1 MRLLT
6 KEQTFRAF
14 RKALRDYP
22 GIHADQI
29 EDVLWEY
36 LDDKAINYIFVEIL
50 EDLYEADYL
59 TYDELEASRDA
70 MILYYGDLVKEF
82 IRQEYE

>member
-14 RKALRDYP
+14 RKTLRGYP
-22 GIHADQI
+22 NIEADQV

-36 LDDKAINYIFVEIL
+36 VDETAINYVFLELL
-50 EDLYEADYL
+50 EDLYETDYI
-59 TYDELEASRDA
+59 TYDELEVVRDA
-70 MILYYGDLVKEF
+70 MYLYYGDLVKQF
-82 IRQEYE
+82 IEQEY

>member
-14 RKALRDYP
+14 RKSLRAYP
-22 GIHADQI
+22 DIQANQI

-36 LDDKAINYIFVEIL
+36 VDETAINYVFLELL
-50 EDLYEADYL
+50 EDLYEMDYI
-59 TYDELEASRDA
+59 TTDELEAVRDA
-70 MILYYGDLVKEF
+70 MYLYYGDLVKEF
-82 IRQEYE
+82 IEQEY

>member
-14 RKALRDYP
+14 RKTLRSYP
-22 GIHADQI
+22 DIHADQV

-36 LDDKAINYIFVEIL
+36 VDDKAINFVFLDIL
-50 EDLYEADYL
+50 EELYEADYI
-59 TYDELEASRDA
+59 TTDEMEVVRDA
-70 MILYYGDLVKEF
+70 MYLYYGDLVREF
-82 IRQEYE
+82 IEEEY